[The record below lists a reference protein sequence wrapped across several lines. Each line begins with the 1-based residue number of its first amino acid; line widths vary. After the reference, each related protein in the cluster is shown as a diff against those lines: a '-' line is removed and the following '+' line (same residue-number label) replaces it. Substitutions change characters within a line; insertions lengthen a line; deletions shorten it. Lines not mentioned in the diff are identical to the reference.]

1 MASRPLRILGDALS
15 SWPAARQLAGL
26 VKGRGGE
33 GPGEARPS
41 DVAMTDRTRGM
52 KSRLHGTERIAS
64 VCPYCAVGCGT
75 VVHVKDGAVVDV
87 EGNPESPINEGTL
100 CPKGAGIFQYTVN
113 PKRLTKALYRRPG
126 GTEWEE
132 VDLEW
137 AMDRIA
143 DRFAES
149 RERGWIAEDGEG
161 RPVRHTGSVGFL
173 GGAALDNE
181 ENYLIKKF
189 CVGTGIVHVEN
200 QARI

>member
-1 MASRPLRILGDALS
+1 MRRRPLPLLDRIVS
-15 SWPAARQLAGL
+15 RWPAARQAARAL
-26 VKGRGGE
+26 GGGSFDTSGE
-33 GPGEARPS
+33 PGE
-41 DVAMTDRTRGM
+41 DVAISDRTRSLR
-52 KSRLHGTERIAS
+52 SRLHGVRTVPS

-75 VVHVKDGAVVDV
+75 LVHTRDGQVVDV
-87 EGNPESPINEGTL
+87 EGDPDSPINEGTL
-100 CPKGAGIFQYTVN
+100 CPKGAGIFQYTIN
-113 PKRLTKALYRRPG
+113 PRRLTKTLYRRPY

-143 DRFAES
+143 RRFAES
-149 RERGWIAEDGEG
+149 RERTWVAEDDEG
-161 RPVRHTGSVGFL
+161 CPVRHTSGVGFL

-189 CVGTGIVHVEN
+189 CVGSGIVHVEN